1 VTTRPRALLVAPR
14 FFGYEHDVAEAIR
27 RRGYDVDFVDE
38 RPTNSSFGRAALRRG
53 RALLSRPID
62 RYYRAQVAAGR
73 TSGYAVVL
81 VVRAEIVPRWFL
93 ERVRADSPGARLV
106 LYTWDSIANNPNMVG
121 VADIFD
127 RRVSFEPGV
136 AAGGVAFDHVPL
148 FYGPEYR
155 PLPSGTERDYDV
167 AFVGTLHSDRFR
179 FVQEVIAR
187 FPNSFVHLY
196 VPARWY
202 LSYLRLRDPRLRGLA
217 PSQVSDRKLSRTE
230 VADVFRRSRA
240 VLDMQHENQSG
251 LTIRSFETI
260 ASGAYLVTTNQA
272 ALHSELGAT
281 GRVIVVGS
289 QPTPDD
295 LGRVEAALR
304 AADGMTGAPADF
316 DAYSVDAWLGRVL
329 DDPTDAVGRA

>member
-1 VTTRPRALLVAPR
+1 MTARPRALLIAPR
-14 FFGYEHDVAEAIR
+14 FFGYEQDIAEAIR

-38 RPTNSSFGRAALRRG
+38 RPTNSSWGRALLRRG
-53 RALLSRPID
+53 RALLSRQID

-73 TSGYAVVL
+73 TSGYGVVL
-81 VVRAEIVPRWFL
+81 VVKAEAVPRWFL
-93 ERVRADSPGARLV
+93 ERVSADSPGARLV
-106 LYTWDSIANNPNMVG
+106 LYTWDSIANNPNLVG

-127 RRVSFEPGV
+127 RRVSFEQGV
-136 AAGGVAFDHVPL
+136 SVGGVAFDHVPL

-155 PLPSGTERDYDV
+155 PLPPGTERDYDV
-167 AFVGTLHSDRFR
+167 AFIGTLHSDRFR
-179 FVQEVIAR
+179 FVQEIVGR

-202 LSYLRLRDPRLRGLA
+202 FSYLRLRDSRLRGLA
-217 PSQVSDRKLSRTE
+217 PSQVSDRKLSRSE

-260 ASGAYLVTTNQA
+260 ASGAYLVTTNRA
-272 ALHSELGAT
+272 ALDSELGAT
-281 GRVIVVGS
+281 GRVIVVAS

-295 LGRVEAALR
+295 LGRVEATLR
-304 AADGMTGAPADF
+304 AADRPTGAPDGF

-329 DDPTDAVGRA
+329 DDRADAVAPA

>member
-1 VTTRPRALLVAPR
+1 MTARSRALLIAPR
-14 FFGYEHDVAEAIR
+14 FFGYEHDIAEAIR

-38 RPTNSSFGRAALRRG
+38 RPTNGSLGRALLRRG
-53 RALLSRPID
+53 RGLLSRRINS
-62 RYYRAQVAAGR
+62 YYRAQVAAGR
-73 TSGYAVVL
+73 TSGYDVVL
-81 VVRAEIVPRWFL
+81 VVKAEVVPRWFL

-106 LYTWDSIANNPNMVG
+106 LYTFDSIANSPNLVS

-127 RRVSFEPGV
+127 RRVSFEQGI
-136 AAGGVAFDHVPL
+136 AAGGVSFDHVPL

-155 PLPSGTERDYDV
+155 PLPPGTNRDYDV

-179 FVQEVIAR
+179 FVQEIVGR

-217 PSQVSDRKLSRTE
+217 PSQVSDRKLSRAE

-251 LTIRSFETI
+251 LTMRSFETI
-260 ASGAYLVTTNQA
+260 ASGAYLVTTNRA
-272 ALHSELGAT
+272 ALSSELGAT
-281 GRVIVVGS
+281 GRVIVVAS
-289 QPTPDD
+289 QPTDDD
-295 LGRVEAALR
+295 LGRLEATLR
-304 AADGMTGAPADF
+304 AADGPTGAPDDF

-329 DDPTDAVGRA
+329 DDRPDAGSPA